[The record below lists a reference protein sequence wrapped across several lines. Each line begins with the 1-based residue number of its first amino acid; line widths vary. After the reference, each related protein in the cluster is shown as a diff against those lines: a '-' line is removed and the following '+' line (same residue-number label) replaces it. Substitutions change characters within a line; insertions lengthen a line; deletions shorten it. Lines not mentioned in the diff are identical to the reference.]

1 MRLAAFIIVLTVLAG
16 AAAYATLNAF
26 NHFDEIERSF
36 AGQCTPVAGIAGP
49 EDIQID
55 AVRSRVFI
63 SSRDRRT
70 KEARGA
76 IHVFDIANPLG
87 DEGWRDM
94 TMGAPTQFEPLGIDY
109 FEDGEVRRLF
119 VVNEAGKSVEL
130 FDVKN
135 DGMLV
140 HLETFAER
148 RLTSPNNVVAIGR
161 RSFYV
166 TNDVQPGRNTRIG
179 RIHFLTRQASGQ
191 VLFTNGTSWRVAAEG
206 LRFANGIETS
216 ADGAHIYVA
225 ETAGSAVKVYD
236 RDKQSGALTLAETIR
251 LDASPD
257 NISMDEAGALWVA
270 ALPQPLSL
278 PSHAGNP
285 KKRAPS
291 EVIRIDAD
299 GAPQT
304 VYRDNGRELSAST
317 AAARLGRTLIIGA
330 LYDEK
335 FLICDLPAGE
345 I

>member
-1 MRLAAFIIVLTVLAG
+1 MRLVAFIIVLLVLAG
-16 AAAYATLNAF
+16 AAFYATLNSF
-26 NHFDEIERSF
+26 NYFDDVERSF

-55 AVRSRVFI
+55 AARSRVFI

-70 KEARGA
+70 DAARGA

-87 DEGWRDM
+87 AEGWRDM
-94 TMGAPTQFEPLGIDY
+94 TMGLPTKFKPLGLDY
-109 FEDGEVRRLF
+109 YEDDEVRRLF
-119 VVNEAGKSVEL
+119 VVNEAGKSVEM

-140 HLETFAER
+140 HLETFNEP
-148 RLTSPNNVVAIGR
+148 RLTSPNNVVAVGR

-191 VLFTNGTSWRVAAEG
+191 VFFTNGASWRVAAEG
-206 LRFANGIETS
+206 LRFANGIEAS
-216 ADGAHIYVA
+216 ADGARIYVA
-225 ETAGSAVKVYD
+225 ETAGGAVQVYD
-236 RDKQSGALTLAETIR
+236 RDLETGVLSLGQTIR

-257 NISMDEAGALWVA
+257 NITVDDAGVLWVA
-270 ALPQPLSL
+270 ALPQPLSV
-278 PSHAGNP
+278 PAHAGNS
-285 KKRAPS
+285 KNRAPS
-291 EVIRIDAD
+291 EVIRIGED
-299 GAPQT
+299 GAPRT
-304 VYRDNGRELSAST
+304 IYRDNGRELSAST
-317 AAARLGRTLIIGA
+317 AAARFGRTLIIGA

>member
-1 MRLAAFIIVLTVLAG
+1 MRFAAFIIVLLVLAG
-16 AAAYATLNAF
+16 AAAYATLNSF
-26 NHFDEIERSF
+26 RHFEQIERSF

-55 AVRSRVFI
+55 AARSRVFI
-63 SSRDRRT
+63 SSLDRRA
-70 KEARGA
+70 KDARGA
-76 IHVFDIANPLG
+76 IHVFDIADPLG
-87 DEGWRDM
+87 AEGWRDM
-94 TMGAPTQFEPLGIDY
+94 TMGAPTNFKPLGLDY
-109 FEDGEVRRLF
+109 YEDDEVRRLF
-119 VVNEAGKSVEL
+119 VVNEASKSVEM
-130 FDVKN
+130 FDVGD

-140 HLETFAER
+140 HIETFDEP
-148 RLTSPNNVVAIGR
+148 RLTSPNNVVAVGR

-206 LRFANGIETS
+206 LRFANGIEAS

-225 ETAGSAVKVYD
+225 ETAGGAVQVYD
-236 RDKQSGALTLAETIR
+236 RDQQTGVLALAETIR
-251 LDASPD
+251 LGASPD
-257 NISMDEAGALWVA
+257 NITIDDAGALWVA
-270 ALPQPLSL
+270 ALPQPLAL
-278 PSHAGNP
+278 PGHAANR

-291 EVIRIDAD
+291 EVIRIGAD

-304 VYRDNGRELSAST
+304 VYRDDGSELSAATS
-317 AAARLGRTLIIGA
+317 AVRLGRRLIIGA